1 MYCSLTGLSLTMY
14 KLFLPSGP
22 IKKMILFYI
31 FQIIDDKLI
40 KTFRIRILLNII
52 DASIIQNKKI
62 IV

>member
-1 MYCSLTGLSLTMY
+1 MY

-22 IKKMILFYI
+22 IKKTILFYI

-40 KTFRIRILLNII
+40 KTFWIRILLNII